1 MKSLQCIC
9 WRMPHPHEHR
19 LVEPSYILKLPGTVL
34 QQVNTA
40 STLKATLIQLND
52 NNAELIQLA
61 KEQCN
66 TNDAVRN
73 ENTDLI
79 QQVATLRDEANYN
92 ETMKDRLDR
101 LSSDVTS
108 LQPTHQKGSFA
119 AVASYNQRSVLMFG
133 DQMLRH
139 IHTVTTAD
147 NKEVAMHWT
156 TRVTVNTF

>member
-1 MKSLQCIC
+1 M
-9 WRMPHPHEHR
+9 
-19 LVEPSYILKLPGTVL
+19 EPSYILKLPGTVL

-108 LQPTHQKGSFA
+108 L
-119 AVASYNQRSVLMFG
+119 
-133 DQMLRH
+133 
-139 IHTVTTAD
+139 
-147 NKEVAMHWT
+147 
-156 TRVTVNTF
+156 